1 MNNLATQVLQQN
13 PFCILL
19 VLNNKCL
26 QVVPIT
32 NPEVKRKIH
41 QSYRMG
47 YLKDVVLPRVSPGRA
62 WASLSVSQLLRGE
75 HELYALRYDC
85 PAACAALFPGAL

>member
-1 MNNLATQVLQQN
+1 MLQQN
-13 PFCILL
+13 PFCIVL

-47 YLKDVVLPRVSPGRA
+47 YLKDVVLPRVSSGRA
-62 WASLSVSQLLRGE
+62 WALLSVSQLLRGV